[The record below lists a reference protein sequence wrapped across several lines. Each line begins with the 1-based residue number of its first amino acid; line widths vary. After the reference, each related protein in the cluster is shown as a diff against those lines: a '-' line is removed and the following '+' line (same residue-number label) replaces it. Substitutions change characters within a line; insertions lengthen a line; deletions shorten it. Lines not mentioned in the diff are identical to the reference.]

1 MLDDAALIA
10 QLREMGEDSIDPELL
25 PKARRLFARA
35 IETPGGLKIQTI
47 HGFCESLLHQFPLE
61 ANVAGHFAVLDDRVA
76 AELMAASRATV
87 LHVAETEPESAFG
100 RALAS
105 VIDLMSDG
113 GAQKALDELIQSR
126 DAFRR
131 WTVDAG
137 DLETAL
143 A

>member
-1 MLDDAALIA
+1 
-10 QLREMGEDSIDPELL
+10 
-25 PKARRLFARA
+25 
-35 IETPGGLKIQTI
+35 
-47 HGFCESLLHQFPLE
+47 
-61 ANVAGHFAVLDDRVA
+61 
-76 AELMAASRATV
+76 MAASRATV

-143 A
+143 AELADLLETDRPFGWRISMSSFGPHAHLI